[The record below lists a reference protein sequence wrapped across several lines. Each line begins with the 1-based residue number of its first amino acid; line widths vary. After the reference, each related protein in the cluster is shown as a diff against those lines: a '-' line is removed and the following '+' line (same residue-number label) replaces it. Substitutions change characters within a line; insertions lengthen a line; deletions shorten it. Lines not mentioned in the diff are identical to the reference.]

1 MARSMDPGDTEGA
14 EGAGDDP
21 EMADRNVGSF
31 DEIGRGGH
39 IRGFPES
46 TRILQFDIL
55 TKGPS

>member
-1 MARSMDPGDTEGA
+1 MDPGDTEGA

-46 TRILQFDIL
+46 TRILQFDIGSV
-55 TKGPS
+55 TKVL